1 MIHFKG
7 FTAGL
12 LTGAAVGGLMGMV
25 LEPLKGKNM
34 TKIKKSAGNL
44 MDSVGSAIDDMKK

>member
-1 MIHFKG
+1 MAMFKG

-25 LEPLKGKNM
+25 LDPMKDKDSKKLKK
-34 TKIKKSAGNL
+34 TAGEIV
-44 MDSVGSAIDDMKK
+44 DSITNTMGDMKN

>member
-12 LTGAAVGGLMGMV
+12 LAGAAVGSLMGMV
-25 LEPLKGKNM
+25 LDPLKDKDS
-34 TKIKKSAGNL
+34 KKLRQSAGEL
-44 MDSVGSAIDDMKK
+44 IDSVGNAMSDMKK